1 MENQNDLRQPVF
13 TNKFRAGKKRTYF
26 FDIRK
31 TKGEDYFITIT
42 ESKKK
47 FNEEGYERHKVV
59 LYKEDFNKFTEM
71 FNDTVNHVKTELM
84 PHYDYDE
91 FYRENP
97 NEVSTS
103 KEDTDWN

>member
-31 TKGEDYFITIT
+31 TKGDDYFITIT

-47 FNEEGYERHKVV
+47 IQ
-59 LYKEDFNKFTEM
+59 
-71 FNDTVNHVKTELM
+71 
-84 PHYDYDE
+84 
-91 FYRENP
+91 
-97 NEVSTS
+97 
-103 KEDTDWN
+103 